1 MTNAGSLR
9 SEIEGQTILVTGAS
23 GGIGAAIVRRLAQE
37 GAHPIIHYSDNEKA
51 AKQLLEELDGQGHI
65 VQANL
70 LDPSAPT
77 ALFEKS
83 VALASRIHAIVNNAG
98 IRTEIDVDASLDD
111 WHAAWNR
118 EFQVNLFAAADLCR
132 VAIPHF
138 KANGGGRIINMGS
151 RAAQRGYVA
160 DCIPYAASKAALT
173 NITKTLARNYGGD
186 GICAITIAP
195 GWVRTDMA
203 NKYVAKNGLDAAVH
217 DIPIKAMA
225 EPDEVAELVAFA
237 LRPSQRSLN
246 GATLDINGGS
256 YLR

>member
-1 MTNAGSLR
+1 MASTCER
-9 SEIEGQTILVTGAS
+9 QSEIKGQNILVTGAS

-37 GAHPIIHYSDNEKA
+37 GARPILHYSGGEKA
-51 AKQLLEELDGQGHI
+51 ATELLGEINGQGH
-65 VQANL
+65 VVRADL
-70 LDPSAPT
+70 LDPREPT
-77 ALFEKS
+77 ALFEKA
-83 VALASRIHAIVNNAG
+83 VAQVGRIHALVNNAG
-98 IRTEIDVDASLDD
+98 IRTEIDIDAPLDD
-111 WHAAWNR
+111 WHAAWSK

-138 KANGGGRIINMGS
+138 KAHGGGRIVNMGS

-173 NITKTLARNYGGD
+173 NITKTIARNYGGD
-186 GICAITIAP
+186 GICAVTIAP

-203 NKYVAKNGLDAAVH
+203 DKYVAKNGLNAAVH